1 MGNARCPLTCKQ
13 LEYPVVL
20 IPNFA
25 LRKAI
30 RAWTEERARRRQ
42 VDLTASTRTLPQRP
56 LGS

>member
-13 LEYPVVL
+13 LEYPIVL

-30 RAWTEERARRRQ
+30 RAWKEDRARRRQ